1 MKRKLRIVAIA
12 FGALLLLLVAALLTF
27 PGLMIK
33 SAVNTA
39 GPTLLGV
46 DVKLDEATF
55 RLLRGNMTLKGLFVG
70 NPEGFNTRSL
80 CEVGTITLDI
90 EPSSLRTDTIIIN
103 EVYIDKPVFTY
114 QKSLLESN
122 LSKLLKSLEGKDD
135 GKEKK
140 KEKEKKPEKTG
151 GKKVIITKLT
161 IKDPMVKLGIKGIP
175 AGAPIP
181 LPDIVMTDIGKEK
194 GGASPV
200 DVIKKIF
207 SSVLSLTTKIAVNPV
222 KGVLKGGASAVGFI
236 KDAGVGLVTGNKDD
250 SPDENKED

>member
-1 MKRKLRIVAIA
+1 MKRKLRIVAIT
-12 FGALLLLLVAALLTF
+12 FGALLLLLAAALLTF
-27 PGLMIK
+27 PGLMVK

-39 GPTLLGV
+39 GPALLGV

-70 NPEGFNTRSL
+70 NPEGFNTKSL
-80 CEVGTITLDI
+80 CKVGTITMDL

-103 EVYIDKPVFTY
+103 EILIDRPVFTY

-122 LSKLLKSLEGKDD
+122 ISKLLKSLDGAED

-140 KEKEKKPEKTG
+140 EDEEPEETG

-161 IKDPMVKLGIKGIP
+161 IKDPMVKLSIKGIP

-181 LPDIVMTDIGKEK
+181 LPDIVMHDIGKEK

-207 SSVLSLTTKIAVNPV
+207 SSVLSLTMKVAVNPV
-222 KGVLKGGASAVGFI
+222 KSVLKGGVSAVGFI
-236 KDAGVGLVTGNKDD
+236 KDAGVGLVTGKKDD
-250 SPDENKED
+250 SPDEDKED